1 LAATQAP
8 GQRPFSLDDVAR
20 IQTISGPAI
29 APDGGWVSY
38 TVASIDTVRDREQ
51 SDIWMTSWDGTRSIR
66 LTSSPESEYAARWS
80 PDSRWLA
87 FLSDRDDPHG
97 VDQLWL
103 LDRLGGEAERL
114 TDFKGGSLGFRSLP

>member
-29 APDGGWVSY
+29 APDDGWVSY

-80 PDSRWLA
+80 PDGPAATLPADRRA
-87 FLSDRDDPHG
+87 RTDRRPVHGGARGHRRDDRL
-97 VDQLWL
+97 VL
-103 LDRLGGEAERL
+103 LPAV
-114 TDFKGGSLGFRSLP
+114 